1 MPRDRDK
8 AQPWRLPGG
17 AGRRHP
23 HSPGGVGRPYN
34 RAIDAQGAQGA
45 NDMAANGNGGLRER
59 FGRPL
64 RLGVIGGG
72 PESFIGRMH
81 RGAAEMDGWFRV
93 VAGVLSSD
101 AVRAH
106 ANGVAIGLDP
116 ARCYASVAAMLDG
129 ERARSDGI
137 DAVAI
142 MTPNDTHYPYSAAAL
157 DAGLDVVCDKP
168 VTHDF
173 AQACDLARRTRAGGR
188 LFAIVHGYSAYP
200 MIRHARQLVRD
211 GTLGR
216 VRLVQIEYLQNG
228 LATMIEDGRL
238 TAKQRWLLDP
248 ARSGQALVMS
258 AIGCHAQHLASFVAG
273 IPAVRVAADVGTLR
287 PGRKVVDHVS
297 ALVEYEGGARGTF
310 TATQASAGAENDIHL
325 KVHGERGQI
334 EWSHRTLSYLTVAM
348 QGEPVKTIG
357 RGDLYLPAEILAAGR
372 SPRGHPEG
380 LREAF
385 ANIYAEFAQERIA
398 RNLGE
403 SVGPFPY
410 PRIEDGAHTMAF
422 IEACVASQ
430 AKGGWAEVAKVPG
443 S

>member
-1 MPRDRDK
+1 MT
-8 AQPWRLPGG
+8 
-17 AGRRHP
+17 
-23 HSPGGVGRPYN
+23 
-34 RAIDAQGAQGA
+34 
-45 NDMAANGNGGLRER
+45 ANGNGGLRER

-101 AVRAH
+101 AVARARQRGRHRARPGALLRQRRRDARRRARAFGRHRRGGDHDAERHPLSVCGGSARRGARRRLRQAGHARLCPGLRPRAAH
-106 ANGVAIGLDP
+106 A
-116 ARCYASVAAMLDG
+116 R
-129 ERARSDGI
+129 
-137 DAVAI
+137 
-142 MTPNDTHYPYSAAAL
+142 
-157 DAGLDVVCDKP
+157 
-168 VTHDF
+168 
-173 AQACDLARRTRAGGR
+173 GGR

-200 MIRHARQLVRD
+200 MIRYARQLVRD

-228 LATMIEDGRL
+228 LATMIEDGPL

-310 TATQASAGAENDIHL
+310 TATQASAGAENDIRL
-325 KVHGERGQI
+325 KVHGERGQ
-334 EWSHRTLSYLTVAM
+334 SSGRT
-348 QGEPVKTIG
+348 
-357 RGDLYLPAEILAAGR
+357 GR
-372 SPRGHPEG
+372 SPISPSRCRGSPSRRSAG
-380 LREAF
+380 GTSTCRRRSSPRGARR
-385 ANIYAEFAQERIA
+385 AGTRRACARRSPTSTRSSPRSASRATSARRI
-398 RNLGE
+398 
-403 SVGPFPY
+403 GPFPY

-443 S
+443 ADRRGARAP